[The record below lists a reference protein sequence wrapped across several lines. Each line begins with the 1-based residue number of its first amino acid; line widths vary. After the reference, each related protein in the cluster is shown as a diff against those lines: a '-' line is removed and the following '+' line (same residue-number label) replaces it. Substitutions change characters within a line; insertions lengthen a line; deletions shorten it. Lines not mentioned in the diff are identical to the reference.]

1 MKTKKLAQLL
11 GVFVALLLILVPK
24 GFAQPAQM
32 QGGPVITHA
41 YAVSEGHYGT
51 IWKIYI
57 EADDPN
63 GQMLRIASV
72 VDETG
77 YGLYPTDFTY
87 IKSKDS
93 KHFKGYLQWNTFS
106 SKAAYMNEW
115 QQLTVTI
122 TVQDKSGR
130 WSNEVVFPFTFQTG
144 VHRSDTPPDPF
155 NVANLPKLGNVMVEL
170 FNPADLGSGGNF
182 SSN

>member
-1 MKTKKLAQLL
+1 MKTKHFAQLL
-11 GVFVALLLILVPK
+11 GVFVALLLIVVPK

-41 YAVSEGHYGT
+41 YAVSEGQYGT

-77 YGLYPTDFTY
+77 YGLYPTEDR
-87 IKSKDS
+87 KS
-93 KHFKGYLQWNTFS
+93 
-106 SKAAYMNEW
+106 
-115 QQLTVTI
+115 
-122 TVQDKSGR
+122 
-130 WSNEVVFPFTFQTG
+130 VV
-144 VHRSDTPPDPF
+144 
-155 NVANLPKLGNVMVEL
+155 
-170 FNPADLGSGGNF
+170 
-182 SSN
+182 